1 MLNIHVGDL
10 VIPRNW
16 PEKHISLDEDPA
28 LGDEILGQII
38 PWKPGTGL
46 GIIVQVIPVNGNFSS
61 RWVKVFS
68 PAAIG
73 WCFSNELEIV
83 R

>member
-1 MLNIHVGDL
+1 MLNISVGDL
-10 VIPRNW
+10 VIPKNW
-16 PEKHISLDEDPA
+16 PDKQISLDVEPDPNEET
-28 LGDEILGQII
+28 LGSLV
-38 PWKPGTGL
+38 PWRPGTGL

-68 PAAIG
+68 PTAIG

-83 R
+83 G